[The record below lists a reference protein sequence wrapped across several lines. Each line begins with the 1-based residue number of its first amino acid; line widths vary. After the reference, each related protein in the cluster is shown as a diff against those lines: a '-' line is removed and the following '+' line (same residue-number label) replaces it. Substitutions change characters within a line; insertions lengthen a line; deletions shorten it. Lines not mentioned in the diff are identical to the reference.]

1 MKIIKII
8 PLLLACPFLFS
19 ACAKKHV
26 PTPDQTLLGGVGAQR
41 PDWVDVAG
49 IYGAGA
55 EGLELRDASFDQS
68 NVGNH
73 IENLLPSVLFNFD
86 QSDIRPDERTKLVR
100 TYNHLLSHPGDLLL
114 IEGHC
119 DWRGTS
125 EYNLALG
132 DRRANSVRTYLERL
146 GIENARIETVSQG
159 DLEATTQ
166 GTSEQMQQD
175 RRADLIILR

>member
-19 ACAKKHV
+19 ACAKKPA
-26 PTPDQTLLGGVGAQR
+26 PTPDQTLLGGIGAQR
-41 PDWVDVAG
+41 PDWLDVTG

-55 EGLELRDASFDQS
+55 EGLELRDAVFDQS
-68 NVGNH
+68 NTGNH
-73 IENLLPSVLFNFD
+73 IENLLPSVFFNFD
-86 QSDIRPDERTKLVR
+86 QSDIRPDERAELIR
-100 TYNHLLSHPGDLLL
+100 TYNHLLSHPVDRLL

-132 DRRANSVRTYLERL
+132 DYRANNVRKYLERL
-146 GIENARIETVSQG
+146 GIETSRLETLSQG

-175 RRADLIILR
+175 RRADLIIVR

>member
-19 ACAKKHV
+19 ACAKKSI

-41 PDWVDVAG
+41 PDWLDITS
-49 IYGAGA
+49 IYGVGA
-55 EGLELRDASFDQS
+55 EDLELRDDTFDQS
-68 NVGNH
+68 NAGSH
-73 IENLLPSVLFNFD
+73 IENLLPSVFFNFD
-86 QSDIRPDERTKLVR
+86 QSDVRPDERAELIR
-100 TYNHLLSHPGDLLL
+100 TYNHLLSHPGDRLLV
-114 IEGHC
+114 EGHC

-132 DRRANSVRTYLERL
+132 DRRANNVRKYLERL
-146 GIENARIETVSQG
+146 GIETSRIETLSQG
-159 DLEATTQ
+159 DLESTTQ

-175 RRADLIILR
+175 RRADLIIVR